1 MRIAIFGGSFDPIHT
16 AHVLVV
22 KEALKELHIDMVIV
36 VPTYLNPFKSS
47 FYLDPETRFKLLE
60 KVFKDFERVQIC
72 DYEINQQK
80 TSYSIDTVNYLKN
93 LYNPSKIYLII
104 GEDNLKTL
112 DKWHEIDKL
121 KELVEFVV
129 ASRKG
134 FESKEAKEFK
144 NLDVNIN
151 ISSSSL
157 RDKIDL
163 DYIPKEIKDDILNL
177 QEKGKSFWILD

>member
-1 MRIAIFGGSFDPIHT
+1 MRIAIFGGSFDPIHV
-16 AHVLVV
+16 AHVTVV
-22 KEALKELHIDMVIV
+22 KEALKTLDIHMVIV

-47 FYLDPETRFKLLE
+47 FHLNPQTRFKLLE
-60 KVFKDFERVQIC
+60 KVFKNFEKVQIC

-80 TSYSIDTVNYLKN
+80 ASYSIDTVNYLKSI
-93 LYNPSKIYLII
+93 YNPSKIYLII

-134 FESKEAKEFK
+134 FESKKAKEFK
-144 NLDVNIN
+144 NLDINID
-151 ISSSSL
+151 ISSSLL
-157 RDKIDL
+157 RDRIDL
-163 DYIPKEIKDDILNL
+163 NYIPIEIKDDILNL
-177 QEKGKSFWILD
+177 QEKGKSF

>member
-16 AHVLVV
+16 AHVIVV

-47 FYLDPETRFKLLE
+47 FYLDPETRFKLIE

-112 DKWHEIDKL
+112 GKWHEIGKL

-144 NLDVNIN
+144 NLDININ

-177 QEKGKSFWILD
+177 QEKGKSF

>member
-16 AHVLVV
+16 AHVVVV

-60 KVFKDFERVQIC
+60 KVFKDFDKVQIC

-93 LYNPSKIYLII
+93 LYNPSKIYFII

-134 FESKEAKEFK
+134 FESKEAKKFK
-144 NLDVNIN
+144 NLDVNID

-157 RDKIDL
+157 RNKIDL
-163 DYIPKEIKDDILNL
+163 NYIPKEIKDDILNL
-177 QEKGKSFWILD
+177 QEKGKSF

>member
-1 MRIAIFGGSFDPIHT
+1 MRIAIFGGSFDPIHI
-16 AHVLVV
+16 AHVAIV
-22 KEALKELHIDMVIV
+22 KEVLKKLNIEKMIV

-47 FYLDPETRFKLLE
+47 FYLNPKTRFKLLK
-60 KVFKDFERVQIC
+60 KVFKEFEKVEIC
-72 DYEINQQK
+72 DYEINQEK

-104 GEDNLKTL
+104 GEDNLITL
-112 DKWHEIDKL
+112 DKWYEIDKL
-121 KELVEFVV
+121 KELVEFVI
-129 ASRKG
+129 ATRKG
-134 FESKEAKEFK
+134 FESKKAKEFK

-163 DYIPKEIKDDILNL
+163 NYIPKEIKDDILNL
-177 QEKGKSFWILD
+177 QEKR

>member
-60 KVFKDFERVQIC
+60 KVFKDFESVQIC

-144 NLDVNIN
+144 NLDVNIS

-177 QEKGKSFWILD
+177 QEKGKSF

>member
-177 QEKGKSFWILD
+177 QEKGKSF

>member
-1 MRIAIFGGSFDPIHT
+1 MRIAIFGGSFDPIHV
-16 AHVLVV
+16 AHVTVV
-22 KEALKELHIDMVIV
+22 EEALKKLDIDTIIV

-47 FYLDPETRFKLLE
+47 FYLNPETRFKLIK
-60 KVFKDFERVQIC
+60 KVFKKFKKVQIC

-80 TSYSIDTVNYLKN
+80 TSYSIDTVNYLNN

-104 GEDNLKTL
+104 GEDNLINL

-121 KELVEFVV
+121 KELVEFVI
-129 ASRKG
+129 ATRKG
-134 FESKEAKEFK
+134 FESKKAKEFK

-151 ISSSSL
+151 ISSSLL
-157 RDKIDL
+157 RDKINL

-177 QEKGKSFWILD
+177 QEKGKSF

>member
-1 MRIAIFGGSFDPIHT
+1 MRIAIFGGSFDPIHV
-16 AHVLVV
+16 AHVTVV
-22 KEALKELHIDMVIV
+22 QEALKNLEIDKIIVI
-36 VPTYLNPFKSS
+36 PTYLNPFKSS
-47 FYLDPETRFKLLE
+47 FYLNPETRFKLLK
-60 KVFKDFERVQIC
+60 KVFKEFEKVQVC

-80 TSYSIDTVNYLKN
+80 ISYSIDTVNYLKN

-112 DKWHEIDKL
+112 DKWHEIEKL

-134 FESKEAKEFK
+134 FESKKAKKFK

-163 DYIPKEIKDDILNL
+163 NYIPKEIKDDILNL
-177 QEKGKSFWILD
+177 QEKR

>member
-1 MRIAIFGGSFDPIHT
+1 VRIAIFGGSFDPIHV
-16 AHVLVV
+16 AHVIVV
-22 KEALKELHIDMVIV
+22 EEALKKLNIDMMIV

-47 FYLDPETRFKLLE
+47 FYLNPETRFKLLK
-60 KVFKDFERVQIC
+60 KVFKNFDKVQVC

-80 TSYSIDTVNYLKN
+80 TSYSIDTVDYLKN
-93 LYNPSKIYLII
+93 LYNPSKIYFII
-104 GEDNLKTL
+104 GEDNLKSL

-134 FESKEAKEFK
+134 FESEKAKEFK

-151 ISSSSL
+151 ISSTSL

-163 DYIPKEIKDDILNL
+163 KYIPKEIKDDILNL
-177 QEKGKSFWILD
+177 QEKGKSF

>member
-47 FYLDPETRFKLLE
+47 FYLNPETRFKLLE

-177 QEKGKSFWILD
+177 QEKGKSF

>member
-16 AHVLVV
+16 AHVVV
-22 KEALKELHIDMVIV
+22 VEEALKELHIDMVIV

-47 FYLDPETRFKLLE
+47 FYLKPETRFKLLE
-60 KVFKDFERVQIC
+60 KVFKNFDKVRIC

-93 LYNPSKIYLII
+93 LYNPSKIYFII

-112 DKWHEIDKL
+112 DKWHKIDKL

-134 FESKEAKEFK
+134 FESKEAKKFK
-144 NLDVNIN
+144 NLDVNID

-157 RDKIDL
+157 RNKIDL
-163 DYIPKEIKDDILNL
+163 NYIPKEIKDDILNL
-177 QEKGKSFWILD
+177 QEKGKSF

>member
-1 MRIAIFGGSFDPIHT
+1 MRIAIFGGSFDPIHV
-16 AHVLVV
+16 AHVTVV
-22 KEALKELHIDMVIV
+22 QEALKNLEIDKIIVI
-36 VPTYLNPFKSS
+36 PTYLNPFKSS
-47 FYLDPETRFKLLE
+47 FYLNPETRFKLLK
-60 KVFKDFERVQIC
+60 KVFKEFEKVQVC

-80 TSYSIDTVNYLKN
+80 ISYSIDTVNYLKN
-93 LYNPSKIYLII
+93 LYKPSKIYLII

-112 DKWHEIDKL
+112 DKWHEIEKL

-134 FESKEAKEFK
+134 FESKKAKEFK
-144 NLDVNIN
+144 NLDVNID

-163 DYIPKEIKDDILNL
+163 DFIPKEIKDDILNL
-177 QEKGKSFWILD
+177 QEKGKSF